1 MRSKIR
7 VYYRVFMVRSSDD
20 FVFLLTQ
27 KNTREKYTLSLSLSD
42 AKEGRK
48 KRGHH
53 AVAGA
58 FSVVS
63 FSHRFSRRCIRQSR
77 HGRDGCEGTYIL
89 TLRKRSEEAFFLF
102 LFFFV
107 VFVGCC
113 VTFSIR
119 EVEGAF
125 VNARKELR
133 DARRGR
139 GGRGRRYRGRCRRED
154 FDRARCGTVPRNA
167 PRKAHRYPI
176 KERKTSVMNN

>member
-27 KNTREKYTLSLSLSD
+27 KNTREKYTLSLSLSLSD

-58 FSVVS
+58 FFVVS
-63 FSHRFSRRCIRQSR
+63 FSHRFSRSSIRQSR

-107 VFVGCC
+107 FVGC

-133 DARRGR
+133 DDARRGR

-167 PRKAHRYPI
+167 PRKAHRYQ
-176 KERKTSVMNN
+176 SAN

>member
-7 VYYRVFMVRSSDD
+7 VFFRFRPRICFD
-20 FVFLLTQ
+20 T
-27 KNTREKYTLSLSLSD
+27 KKYARKVYSLSLSD

-63 FSHRFSRRCIRQSR
+63 FSHRFSRSSIRQSR

-107 VFVGCC
+107 VVGC

-133 DARRGR
+133 DDARRGR

-167 PRKAHRYPI
+167 PRKAHRYQ
-176 KERKTSVMNN
+176 SAN

>member
-1 MRSKIR
+1 M
-7 VYYRVFMVRSSDD
+7 SDD
-20 FVFLLTQ
+20 VLTQ
-27 KNTREKYTLSLSLSD
+27 KNTREKYTLSLSLSLTQR
-42 AKEGRK
+42 KEGK
-48 KRGHH
+48 KGGHH
-53 AVAGA
+53 AVAA

-63 FSHRFSRRCIRQSR
+63 FSRFSRSSIRQSR

-89 TLRKRSEEAFFLF
+89 TRKRSEEAFFLF

-107 VFVGCC
+107 VVGC

>member
-27 KNTREKYTLSLSLSD
+27 KNTREKYTLSLSLTQR
-42 AKEGRK
+42 KEGK
-48 KRGHH
+48 KGGHH

-63 FSHRFSRRCIRQSR
+63 FSHRFSRSSIRRR

-89 TLRKRSEEAFFLF
+89 TRKRSEAFFLF
-102 LFFFV
+102 LFFFF
-107 VFVGCC
+107 FVGC

-167 PRKAHRYPI
+167 PRHAHRY
-176 KERKTSVMNN
+176 

>member
-27 KNTREKYTLSLSLSD
+27 KNTREKYTLSLSLSLSD

-63 FSHRFSRRCIRQSR
+63 FSRFSRSSIRRR

-89 TLRKRSEEAFFLF
+89 TRKRSEEAFFLF

-107 VFVGCC
+107 VVGC